1 MPNGDKWYD
10 AAGHVRSHSGAEKLS
25 DGKVR
30 LRSGRVVDQNTIRDF
45 MIAVGAAAALFAAF
59 QTWSNGREIARLS
72 GIAEIVTAHV
82 NTAGLHR

>member
-1 MPNGDKWYD
+1 MEVELRRLNGTMRD
-10 AAGHVRSHSGAEKLS
+10 
-25 DGKVR
+25 
-30 LRSGRVVDQNTIRDF
+30 TIRDF
-45 MIAVGAAAALFAAF
+45 MIAVGAVAALFAAF